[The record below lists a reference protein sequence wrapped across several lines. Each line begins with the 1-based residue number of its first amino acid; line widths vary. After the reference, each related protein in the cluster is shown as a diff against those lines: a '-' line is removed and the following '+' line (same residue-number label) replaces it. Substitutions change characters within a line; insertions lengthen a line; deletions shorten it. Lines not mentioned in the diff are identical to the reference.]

1 MHVQAATW
9 AAASWCSSQHALPFS
24 IYLHR
29 QVFQERHI
37 RVYYPSFIVMEAA
50 GAVAG
55 FVGLPIALFQSCV
68 QAFEL
73 LQTAQHIGADGDL
86 FSTKLQWEQYQL
98 LQWGRK
104 VELYAATP
112 LEGHLNWTLAES
124 LLGQLESLLTSA
136 EKLKTTYRLD
146 VVEEDIKRYES
157 ALKSPSWPVGIG
169 RWINFLKPELMTF
182 KGQVIQKNNRAL
194 KRLRWAAMGK
204 DQADAIICDIASL
217 VSRLYQLL
225 DSLDREKRIRVDDIL
240 LRNIL
245 SRSATALEVEQIQQ
259 LLISIP
265 SPNNN
270 TLQAAAKLKQIRLI
284 IGADTRE
291 DEIKTALSK
300 QTRDQMP
307 IITKL
312 KYKKLT
318 HYIPDRPLTYEG
330 TEFARYDK
338 RPVLVE
344 WKFVKSHI
352 WKDMQQQVQCL
363 AVLLA
368 SPSATNCQSLLCI
381 GYLPWEDRELYAL
394 VYAIPGDAEHDDW
407 SLKTL
412 YDLIAEQR
420 HFSLGRRFAISRRIA
435 QVVLQLHTAGWLHK
449 SLRSNNI
456 IYIAPK
462 GTSAS
467 EFLEGTP
474 YLIGYEYARPD
485 TAKASE
491 FTQLPDTELNNDLY
505 RHPEARGARRE
516 RYRKQF
522 DVYALGC
529 ILLEIGMWQPLTELT
544 TTFLDSTFETSAQ
557 AAMEKNTSIEIPNLL
572 QVMQHQDLLD
582 ALRHATG
589 DSFLEAFTTAVLMDW
604 SSEAGSEASL
614 DTHQAILD
622 QLQKCKC

>member
-1 MHVQAATW
+1 
-9 AAASWCSSQHALPFS
+9 
-24 IYLHR
+24 
-29 QVFQERHI
+29 
-37 RVYYPSFIVMEAA
+37 
-50 GAVAG
+50 
-55 FVGLPIALFQSCV
+55 
-68 QAFEL
+68 
-73 LQTAQHIGADGDL
+73 
-86 FSTKLQWEQYQL
+86 
-98 LQWGRK
+98 
-104 VELYAATP
+104 
-112 LEGHLNWTLAES
+112 
-124 LLGQLESLLTSA
+124 
-136 EKLKTTYRLD
+136 
-146 VVEEDIKRYES
+146 
-157 ALKSPSWPVGIG
+157 
-169 RWINFLKPELMTF
+169 MTF
-182 KGQVIQKNNRAL
+182 KGQVIQKDNRAL

-225 DSLDREKRIRVDDIL
+225 DSLDREKRIQVDDIL

-245 SRSATALEVEQIQQ
+245 SRSATASEVEQIQQ

-265 SPNNN
+265 SPNNSA
-270 TLQAAAKLKQIRLI
+270 LQAAAKLKQIRLI

-318 HYIPDRPLTYEG
+318 YYISDRPLTYEG

-368 SPSATNCQSLLCI
+368 SPSATDCQSLLCI

-412 YDLIAEQR
+412 CDLIAAQR

-462 GTSAS
+462 G
-467 EFLEGTP
+467 
-474 YLIGYEYARPD
+474 ARPD

-529 ILLEIGMWQPLTELT
+529 ILLETGMWQPLTELT
-544 TTFLDSTFETSAQ
+544 TTFLDSNFETSAQ
-557 AAMEKNTSIEIPNLL
+557 AAMEKNTSIEIPALL

-589 DSFLEAFTTAVLMDW
+589 NSFLEAFTTAVLMDW

-622 QLQKCKC
+622 RL